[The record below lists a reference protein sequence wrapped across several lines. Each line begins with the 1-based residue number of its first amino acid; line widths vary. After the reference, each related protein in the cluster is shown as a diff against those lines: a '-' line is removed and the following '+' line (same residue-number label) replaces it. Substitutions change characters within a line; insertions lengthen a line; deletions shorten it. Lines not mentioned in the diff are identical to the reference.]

1 MVIWRSGLQKCKGNL
16 FFFVESH
23 GTSNNLQLGFENFKF
38 CFWDYPKCHIRGPAL
53 IHVLMNDDVGR
64 GRFSVRLQPHR
75 QLPTQHFLLWFI
87 CLNESTTHGG
97 LFLSFPPSPLLLAPP
112 FKQISI
118 SHGDFTYI
126 CLYYIDAFVRL
137 WLFRELSLGES
148 GDHYPSIC
156 LLISQRL
163 KA

>member
-1 MVIWRSGLQKCKGNL
+1 MMMLVGGGLASAFSLIDNSL
-16 FFFVESH
+16 H
-23 GTSNNLQLGFENFKF
+23 TTF
-38 CFWDYPKCHIRGPAL
+38 CF
-53 IHVLMNDDVGR
+53 
-64 GRFSVRLQPHR
+64 
-75 QLPTQHFLLWFI
+75 WFI

-137 WLFRELSLGES
+137 WLFRELSSGES

-163 KA
+163 KAGLPVFRRLELLPVLVLCSPLNAVCVWGDV